1 MQEKLNYCPKWRESW
16 TINFSIFFW
25 GGGGGGFSSLPPTC
39 RPKNVHSCRCG
50 VSGGSSARRPGSQD
64 PHRRERNLGHFFF
77 LSCPVSILRK
87 RLFVVFQNLA
97 WAPKSQ
103 KILGFQPTKNPP
115 PPSQRPLVFLLNS
128 LRRWR
133 MRCSWS
139 SLKNMNL
146 DLDFGIFINGFNFLS
161 TSG

>member
-77 LSCPVSILRK
+77 LSCPVSILGK

-115 PPSQRPLVFLLNS
+115 PPLPTAPGFFTQLIEALEDEVQLELPKEYEFRFGL
-128 LRRWR
+128 W
-133 MRCSWS
+133 
-139 SLKNMNL
+139 
-146 DLDFGIFINGFNFLS
+146 DFHQWI
-161 TSG
+161 